1 MEFKH
6 VPIFLYSLIGDIID
20 SEKLSRQASSL
31 GIFSVNDCLNR
42 RKEIEHYAMNT
53 SKKVYNVLHSLN
65 LFLHTIVDKESCFT
79 STEEY
84 DFIDLKIKRLKNDL
98 KEFSFIDK
106 INLEKD
112 YKLKFWSLEEIVEL
126 VKSTNLEPNDKINLD
141 LLLNFLCNNI
151 DDVNLIKKS
160 FKETIQL
167 NDITDLSNV
176 LKLKLEELKP
186 IEKKVLTLRYVN
198 KQTLQEIGT
207 SFDLS
212 RERIRQIESRSFFQ
226 LQIFIKS
233 NIDKI
238 TKIIGDYYFSSGS
251 IADIIYEQLIMLGMY
266 KEFNSKFKGN
276 SFIVKSQLY
285 EHYLKDIIKIE
296 DFVKNKKYIKLEDL
310 KLQYVNN
317 EFVKSY
323 LRLFYNFN
331 DGLIDKNISMTEA
344 ISQILKTSK
353 RDINIKVKSDIE
365 FVIKEL
371 NDKFDLKVKENS
383 TEYIR
388 NIERCLYDSCYI
400 IAPKTFRHLDF
411 ISKIDKKIED
421 RIIDF
426 IKQEKITNG
435 KLVIAEFGGE
445 LRKLGYST
453 PHSIYSYLKHF
464 KVKMFN
470 FGGISLVISVK
481 GLSSSLSELV
491 RSYIINKSKPVSKD
505 TLLEK
510 FKVLNLNILNNLP
523 INVDDFIFWGNSNI
537 FLSSLVKVTDE
548 DKIKIWK
555 ILNNSKISRAA
566 NIISEI
572 NKLNKLILEQNFVYN
587 EDSLYFFLKYL
598 FGDKVLKKQGYRI
611 IYINN

>member
-1 MEFKH
+1 MEYKH
-6 VPIFLYSLIGDIID
+6 LPIFLYSLIGDIIE
-20 SEKLSRQASSL
+20 SEKLSRQASGL
-31 GIFSVNDCLNR
+31 GIFNVSDCLAR
-42 RKEIEHYAMNT
+42 RKEIANYATNT
-53 SKKVYNVLHSLN
+53 SKKVYYVLNELN
-65 LFLHTIVDKESCFT
+65 LFLQTVIDKESCFT
-79 STEEY
+79 TTEEY

-98 KEFSFIDK
+98 KDFSFIDK
-106 INLEKD
+106 IKLEKD
-112 YKLKFWSLEEIVEL
+112 YQLKFWSLDEIIEL

-141 LLLNFLCNNI
+141 LLFIFLCNNI
-151 DDVNLIKKS
+151 DDVELIKKS
-160 FKETIQL
+160 FNENLKL
-167 NDITDLSNV
+167 NDIVDLSEF
-176 LKLKLEELKP
+176 LKVKLEELNP
-186 IEKKVLTLRYVN
+186 IEKDVLVLRYVN
-198 KQTLQEIGT
+198 KLTLQEIG
-207 SFDLS
+207 SRFNLS
-212 RERIRQIESRSFFQ
+212 RERIRQIESRSLKR
-226 LQIFIKS
+226 LQIIIKS
-233 NIDKI
+233 NINKI
-238 TKIIGDYYFSSGS
+238 TKIIGDYYFNNENV
-251 IADIIYEQLIMLGMY
+251 ADIVYEQLIILGMY
-266 KEFNSKFKGN
+266 KEFDYKFKGN
-276 SFIVKSQLY
+276 SFIVKAELY
-285 EHYLKDIIKIE
+285 QNYLRDIIKIE
-296 DFVKNKKYIKLEDL
+296 DYVKNIKYIKLEDL
-310 KLQYVNN
+310 KLQTVNN
-317 EFVKSY
+317 EFVYKY
-323 LRLFYNFN
+323 LKLFYNFN
-331 DGLIDKNISMTEA
+331 DGFINKNISMTEA

-353 RDINIKVKSDIE
+353 KNINLKIKSDID
-365 FVIKEL
+365 FIVKEL
-371 NDKFDLKVKENS
+371 NDKFNIKVKENS

-421 RIIDF
+421 KIIDF
-426 IKQEKITNG
+426 IKEEKITNG
-435 KLVIAEFGGE
+435 KLIIAEFGSE
-445 LRKLGYST
+445 IRKLGYNT

-464 KVKMFN
+464 KEKMFN

-505 TLLEK
+505 TLLDK

-537 FLSSLVKVTDE
+537 FLGSLVKVSDE

-598 FGDKVLKKQGYRI
+598 FGDKVLKKEGYRI